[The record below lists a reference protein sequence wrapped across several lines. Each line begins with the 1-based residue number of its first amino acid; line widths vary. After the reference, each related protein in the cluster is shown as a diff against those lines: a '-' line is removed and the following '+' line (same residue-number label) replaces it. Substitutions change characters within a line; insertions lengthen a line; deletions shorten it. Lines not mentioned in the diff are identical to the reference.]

1 MKTADM
7 LTLRVRIVIRT
18 HKREPRGSSRARLA
32 WLLALPGLFLLCTAQ
47 AGAPALRLLPRIDP
61 RLAQLRDFFDRHQSP
76 ASQLAS
82 TFLRAADQHRLDW
95 RLLPSIAFVESSG
108 GKAYRANNIL
118 GWGNGDI
125 GFHSIENGIH
135 TVAERL
141 ANSSY
146 YRGKSVEEKLRT
158 YNPVPGYSERV
169 KAVMNQLSPVR

>member
-1 MKTADM
+1 MASM
-7 LTLRVRIVIRT
+7 
-18 HKREPRGSSRARLA
+18 
-32 WLLALPGLFLLCTAQ
+32 LALPGLFLLCSAQ
-47 AGAPALRLLPRIDP
+47 AGAPALRHFPRVDP
-61 RLAQLRDFFDRHQSP
+61 RAAQLRGFFDRHQSP
-76 ASQLAS
+76 AARLAA

-118 GWGNGDI
+118 GWGNGEI

-146 YRGKSVEEKLRT
+146 YRGKSVEGKLRT
-158 YNPVPGYSERV
+158 YNPTPGYSERV
-169 KAVMNQLSPVR
+169 MAVMKQFGPVR

>member
-1 MKTADM
+1 M
-7 LTLRVRIVIRT
+7 RVRIVIRT
-18 HKREPRGSSRARLA
+18 RKREPRGSSSARLA

-47 AGAPALRLLPRIDP
+47 AGAPALRHLPRIDP
-61 RLAQLRDFFDRHQSP
+61 RLGQLRNFFDRHQSP

-118 GWGNGDI
+118 GWGNGEI

-169 KAVMNQLSPVR
+169 RAVMNQLSPAR